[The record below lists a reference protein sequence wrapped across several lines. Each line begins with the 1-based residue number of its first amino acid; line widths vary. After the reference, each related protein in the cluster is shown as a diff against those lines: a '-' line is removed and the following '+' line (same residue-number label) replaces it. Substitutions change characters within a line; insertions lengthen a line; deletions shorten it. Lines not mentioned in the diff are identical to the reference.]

1 MQGLNDLNNQ
11 LLKCVGVPTERF
23 TEDPLR
29 MLRGI
34 RFVSKLGFSLDHET
48 LEGIKKVSP
57 LIAHI
62 SKERIKKELE
72 GLIQGELKARG
83 NALFI

>member
-1 MQGLNDLNNQ
+1 
-11 LLKCVGVPTERF
+11 
-23 TEDPLR
+23 

-72 GLIQGELKARG
+72 GLIQGSSRQEAMHYLYDTQLLE
-83 NALFI
+83 ALPDLAPLCEYRSYNF